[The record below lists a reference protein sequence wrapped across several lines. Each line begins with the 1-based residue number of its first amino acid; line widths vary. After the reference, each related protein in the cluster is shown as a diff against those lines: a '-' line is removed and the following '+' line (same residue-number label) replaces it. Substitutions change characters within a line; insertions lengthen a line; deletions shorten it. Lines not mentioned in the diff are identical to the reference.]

1 MHVAGGEHTGIVINK
16 ETSSENGVSQPA
28 DLVLEFRVFLVSVQT
43 GKHTQE
49 SRTLRFWFREI
60 NMQNGH
66 TNHNNS
72 NGGEKATVAQD
83 FFRELVSP
91 QEFPR
96 DYVGFI
102 KKIMKLLQRDYF
114 SISKLEI
121 ELKQLEDA
129 AVPNRPLS
137 VDENSIGNVV
147 LLSKEKVLELIESA
161 YPNPVTIQDMSKD
174 NQWDE
179 EEVSHHLA
187 ELQSR
192 GLVKA
197 MDHGAFTRQQSF
209 DTQLSIAR
217 KLQ

>member
-1 MHVAGGEHTGIVINK
+1 M
-16 ETSSENGVSQPA
+16 SQPA

-96 DYVGFI
+96 G
-102 KKIMKLLQRDYF
+102 KLLT
-114 SISKLEI
+114 
-121 ELKQLEDA
+121 
-129 AVPNRPLS
+129 N
-137 VDENSIGNVV
+137 
-147 LLSKEKVLELIESA
+147 LL
-161 YPNPVTIQDMSKD
+161 N
-174 NQWDE
+174 
-179 EEVSHHLA
+179 
-187 ELQSR
+187 
-192 GLVKA
+192 
-197 MDHGAFTRQQSF
+197 
-209 DTQLSIAR
+209 
-217 KLQ
+217 